1 MCKWKSRYRSWIRF
15 SLLEYNIWGWLFPR
29 GKKGDIASKALGR
42 NFCCKY
48 IRSVGLWVYKF
59 LLLEEVQALITF
71 GVFRAAVC
79 LQQVWVQGVQSQPQL
94 SPSGAAGLWGLSES
108 HGLFSP
114 QGTRWFLVQGAG
126 WFLTWNAHP
135 FQESCWEGQL
145 SSCGKEKISI
155 WKVKRSFHTV
165 KGSACT
171 RPPLTINPAPLIRMR
186 NAIW

>member
-42 NFCCKY
+42 NLCCKY

-71 GVFRAAVC
+71 GVFRASVC

-135 FQESCWEGQL
+135 FQESCWEG
-145 SSCGKEKISI
+145 SHPVAK
-155 WKVKRSFHTV
+155 KRSAYEKWKDLFIQWKDLHV
-165 KGSACT
+165 QGHH
-171 RPPLTINPAPLIRMR
+171 
-186 NAIW
+186 